1 MPEVTEVFRPVR
13 SVERMLRRTAQY
25 AQEIARLALLVW
37 VGLFRRPFYG
47 KDFVAQMN
55 DVGVSSLPVIGLT
68 GLVTGMVLALQTNIS
83 LEQFGATSLLGNAVT
98 ATLVRELGPIIG
110 SLMVAGRVGAGIT
123 SQIGAMKVTSQLD
136 AMLALGTDPIKK
148 LVVPRVVA
156 LTFMLPLLIILVVFL
171 GVFGAWLLARFAL
184 NFSTAFY
191 WASVVENLRFID
203 IIACLIK
210 SAVFGYLIALFSSFE
225 GLQTQGGT
233 SGVGQATTRAVVI
246 ASLAVIIADFFLSKF
261 FYTLLI

>member
-1 MPEVTEVFRPVR
+1 MSNALAPAR
-13 SVERMLRRTAQY
+13 SLERMFHRTAQY
-25 AQEIARLALLVW
+25 AQELGRLTWLVW
-37 VGLFRRPFYG
+37 AGLFRRPLYG
-47 KDFVAQMN
+47 KELVIQMN

-68 GLVTGMVLALQTNIS
+68 GLVTGMVLALQTHIS
-83 LEQFGATSLLGNAVT
+83 LEKFGATSLLGNAVT

-123 SQIGAMKVTSQLD
+123 SQLGAMKVTSQLD

-156 LTFMLPLLIILVVFL
+156 LTFMLPLLITLVCFL

-184 NFSTAFY
+184 NFPTPFF

-203 IIACLIK
+203 IVACLVK
-210 SAVFGYLIALFSSFE
+210 SAVFGYLIAIFSSYE
-225 GLQTQGGT
+225 GLQTLGGT
-233 SGVGQATTRAVVI
+233 AGVGQATTRAVVI